1 MGTSS
6 TTTTTTTA
14 AATSLSLSREQ
25 LLADQAAGQHQQQA
39 RDTMLKL
46 VRAPCLHHSY
56 NYREETNKLI
66 RGGGETKKLEESD
79 RKRERE
85 AKGCLIS
92 SVPKFQCG
100 E

>member
-6 TTTTTTTA
+6 TTTTTTTT

-46 VRAPCLHHSY
+46 VRAPCRHHSY
-56 NYREETNKLI
+56 NYRDETNKLI
-66 RGGGETKKLEESD
+66 RRGGGGEQKTKKLEESD

-85 AKGCLIS
+85 KLR
-92 SVPKFQCG
+92 VV
-100 E
+100 

>member
-1 MGTSS
+1 MGTSSS
-6 TTTTTTTA
+6 TTTTTTTTT

-46 VRAPCLHHSY
+46 VGAPCRHHSY

-66 RGGGETKKLEESD
+66 RGGGEQNKKLEESQ
-79 RKRERE
+79 RERERERE
-85 AKGCLIS
+85 AEG
-92 SVPKFQCG
+92 
-100 E
+100 